1 MTPDPGGTLAGPR
14 TEAAAKPAARA
25 VPLAARIALLLVAL
39 AAAGFYLR
47 ATSRAYR
54 AFQWAEH
61 FTPDNLETAAR
72 LEPSNAEFRYRLG
85 RYSLLMQDFPDAIAG
100 LKAAIAL
107 NPYDARYWLDLASAD
122 LATDNPAGTQQ
133 ALARAMEADP
143 TTPEVVWQTANY
155 ELVQGETELALRR
168 FHDLVENDGETL
180 LAVLNVCWR
189 ATRDPDLIA
198 EKVLPA
204 RPDDY
209 FTFIRFLWNKRPPQA
224 ADKVWSHLIAL
235 KRPFPVL
242 LAFPYLDYLISRG
255 ELGQA
260 EVAWAQLAVANPEFL
275 PYVPSDD
282 RIVNGGFEL
291 DLLNGGLD
299 WRYSPQQGASVVIDD
314 RRAHSG
320 NRSLAITFEGAAG
333 DSGVVQ
339 LVPVR
344 GNTRYQFSG
353 FMMAEDL
360 ETISPPRFAIHG
372 VSRNQQYL
380 LTDGVIGAHGWQELQ
395 GEFTTGAQDDL
406 LLVHIIRVPSQRLIR
421 GKIWVDDVTLVP
433 KIMNRS
439 LP

>member
-1 MTPDPGGTLAGPR
+1 MTPDPGGIRARPR
-14 TEAAAKPAARA
+14 SEAAAKPAARA
-25 VPLAARIALLLVAL
+25 APLAARIVLLLVAL
-39 AAAGFYLR
+39 AATGLYLR

-54 AFQWAEH
+54 AFQWAEN
-61 FTPDNLETAAR
+61 FTPDNLTTAAR
-72 LEPSNAEFRYRLG
+72 LEPSNADFRYRLG
-85 RYSLLMQDFPDAIAG
+85 RYSLLMQDFPNAIADFNS
-100 LKAAIAL
+100 AIAL
-107 NPYDARYWLDLASAD
+107 NSHDPRYWLDLASAD

-224 ADKVWSHLIAL
+224 ADQVWSRLIAL
-235 KRPFPVL
+235 KRTFPVR

-255 ELGQA
+255 ELAQA
-260 EVAWAQLAVANPEFL
+260 EEAWAQLAVANPEFR
-275 PYVPSDD
+275 PYVPGDN

-299 WRYSPQQGASVVIDD
+299 WRYAPQQGASAFIDD

-320 NRSLAITFEGAAG
+320 NRSLAITFEGAPA

-344 GNTRYQFSG
+344 GNTTYQFSG

-360 ETISPPRFAIHG
+360 QTISPPRFAIHG

-380 LTDGVIGAHGWQELQ
+380 LTDGVTGAPGWQQLQ
-395 GEFTTGAQDDL
+395 GEFTTGPQDDL
-406 LLVHIIRVPSQRLIR
+406 LLVRVVRVPSQRLIR
-421 GKIWVDDVTLVP
+421 GKIWVDDVKLVP
-433 KIMNRS
+433 K
-439 LP
+439 P